1 MSIAFPRSLPQTTEV
16 GETASIL
23 AVFRGNKY
31 QERRSELSKVGSGL
45 ISASAAQRSQEVQKP
60 RSQAE
65 PLCPVPLCSAPDRTL
80 LEVQASNGDQ
90 NQKDG
95 SVLRTLPSSGPMAPL

>member
-31 QERRSELSKVGSGL
+31 QERRSELSEVGSGL

-65 PLCPVPLCSAPDRTL
+65 PLCPVPLCSAADRKNSPRS
-80 LEVQASNGDQ
+80 AGFQ

-95 SVLRTLPSSGPMAPL
+95 SVLRTLPPSGPVAPL